1 VEIAVLIK
9 QVPDTDEV
17 RMDPERGTVIREGV
31 GTAVNPL
38 DLNALEEALRWVARL
53 GGSVT
58 ALSMGPL
65 QAEEALREALALG
78 ADRAVL
84 LSDRA
89 FAGSD
94 SWATAVV
101 LARALRKL
109 GPFDSAGRGRGGSRP
124 AVEAK
129 WISYPHQ
136 VGLSGK
142 VVSPKLYLAVGISGS
157 VQHLAGMQ
165 TARRIVA
172 VNRHAR
178 ERLWKIRKNIHEGVM
193 ADRPER
199 TAAEDVVV
207 PTAAIPAL
215 MEDLERLAR
224 ERPVDCLAFGHM
236 GDGNMHVYFV
246 PRGEDPDWRRI
257 VREARLDLYRT
268 VSALGGTLTGEHG
281 VGLKRAADLPLFL
294 DEAQIGLIRRV
305 KRAFDP
311 EGILNPGKILP

>member
-94 SWATAVV
+94 SWTTAVV

-109 GPFDSAGRGRGGSRP
+109 GPFDSAGRGRGGARP

-157 VQHLAGMQ
+157 VQHLAGMHKDPEAPIFRVADVALCGDLFDVLPRLM
-165 TARRIVA
+165 AR
-172 VNRHAR
+172 
-178 ERLWKIRKNIHEGVM
+178 
-193 ADRPER
+193 
-199 TAAEDVVV
+199 
-207 PTAAIPAL
+207 
-215 MEDLERLAR
+215 
-224 ERPVDCLAFGHM
+224 
-236 GDGNMHVYFV
+236 
-246 PRGEDPDWRRI
+246 
-257 VREARLDLYRT
+257 
-268 VSALGGTLTGEHG
+268 
-281 VGLKRAADLPLFL
+281 
-294 DEAQIGLIRRV
+294 IRRD
-305 KRAFDP
+305 KED
-311 EGILNPGKILP
+311 GCGC